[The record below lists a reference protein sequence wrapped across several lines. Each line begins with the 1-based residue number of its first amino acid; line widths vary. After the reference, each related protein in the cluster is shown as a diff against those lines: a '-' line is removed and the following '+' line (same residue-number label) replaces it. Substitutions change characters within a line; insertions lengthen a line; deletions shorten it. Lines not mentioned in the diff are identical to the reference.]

1 MRGRGRRIP
10 AQAVRWAL
18 SFPQSCPEDEIMSTT
33 PKTKAASIGAD
44 AIESIARAG
53 VERALA
59 ARGTVTELSSEQVD
73 AVSGGA
79 ALSLV
84 LKGPIIYG
92 GPWLP
97 RMPVDIGLPV
107 GF

>member
-1 MRGRGRRIP
+1 
-10 AQAVRWAL
+10 
-18 SFPQSCPEDEIMSTT
+18 MSTT
-33 PKTKAASIGAD
+33 SKVKAACITAD

-59 ARGTVTELSSEQVD
+59 AREAISELSPEQVD
-73 AVSGGA
+73 TVSGGA
-79 ALSLV
+79 ALSLL

-97 RMPVDIGLPV
+97 RMPIDIGMPI